1 MMTMGIG
8 FYPTA
13 YVGQRPLQ
21 LVGVCPKEAVRGG
34 NNRII
39 NPLALATR
47 GRGRDKTTLRCCTAK
62 ASQGSVAAMASHVQ
76 RRTLLLET

>member
-1 MMTMGIG
+1 MTMGIG

-47 GRGRDKTTLRCCTAK
+47 GRAARIWPRQNNALRTAAPPK
-62 ASQGSVAAMASHVQ
+62 RPRV
-76 RRTLLLET
+76 L